1 MARKKK
7 TDERMILDEPQAP
20 ATPQPIVETIEKNY
34 MPYAMSVII
43 SRAIPEIDGFKPS
56 HRKLLYTMYK
66 MGLLSGPRTKSANVV
81 GSTMKLNPHGDMAIY
96 ETMVRLTRGNESL
109 LHPLIDSKGSFGK
122 QYSSDMAFAASRY
135 TEVKLDPICRELF
148 SGIDKDAVDMVD
160 NYDNTMKEPSLL
172 PTTFPNVLVC
182 PNEGI
187 AVGMASKICSFNLA
201 EVCDGAIQM
210 LRNPS
215 TTVDQLLD
223 IIKAPDFPG
232 GASIIYNREKMRE
245 IYETGHGSFK
255 MRARCVYDK
264 ANNCIDIVQIPYC
277 TSIEHIMNAVAQAV
291 ADKAGKLK
299 EISDMRDEI
308 DKDGFKLTIDLK
320 KGSDPDTV
328 INKLYKL
335 TPLESQFSCNF
346 NVLIDSS
353 PRVMGVR
360 EILEEWIKFRV
371 SCVKRELSFD
381 LQKKKDKLHLL
392 LGLGKILLD
401 IDKAIKIVR
410 ETKLEKDVVP
420 NLMEGF
426 GIDEIQAEYIAEIKL
441 RYLNREYIMKR
452 IQEIEDLQKEIA
464 ELEELIASER
474 ALKNYIA
481 KQLREIKTKYQ
492 QPRRTQLIYEEDI
505 EDFEIVEEVEDVNY
519 RIVLTKEGYFKKIT
533 QQSLKGSDVQKLKD
547 GDEIIFNE
555 DVNSREELIFFTDKA
570 NAYKAKVVD
579 FDNCKASDFG
589 KFIPVELGFD
599 EGERVFNMQRVTE
612 YKPEYNM
619 VFIFK
624 NGKGVRV
631 PLSSYQTKNNRR
643 KLLGA
648 FSDASPIVA
657 AFCEKEPF
665 ELMLISNAGRA
676 IVINSQLI
684 TYKTTRSAQGAA
696 LYTLR
701 KNQYIESVITDHAQ
715 KYANPKK
722 YKKIKVP
729 ASGVAL
735 EELDVEAQQITL
747 I

>member
-7 TDERMILDEPQAP
+7 SDDRMILDEPPAP
-20 ATPQPIVETIEKNY
+20 ATPQPITETIEKNY

-43 SRAIPEIDGFKPS
+43 SRAIPEIDGFKPA

-66 MGLLSGPRTKSANVV
+66 KGLLTGPRTKSANVV
-81 GSTMKLNPHGDMAIY
+81 GATMEYNPHGDMSIY
-96 ETMVRLTRGNESL
+96 ETMVRLTKGNESL
-109 LHPLIDSKGSFGK
+109 LHPFVDSKGSFGK

-135 TEVKLDPICRELF
+135 TEVKLAPICNELF
-148 SGIDKDAVDMVD
+148 SGIDKDAVDMID
-160 NYDNTMKEPSLL
+160 NYDNTKKEPRLL

-201 EVCDGAIQM
+201 EVCDGAVQL

-245 IYETGHGSFK
+245 IYETGHGGFK
-255 MRARCVYDK
+255 MRARCNYDK
-264 ANNCIDIVQIPYC
+264 ANNCIEILQIPYC
-277 TSIEHIMNAVAQAV
+277 TTIEQIMNSVATIV
-291 ADKAGKLK
+291 SDKSGKLK

-308 DKDGFKLTIDLK
+308 DLNGFKLTIDLK
-320 KGSDPDTV
+320 KGSDPELV

-346 NVLIDSS
+346 NILVDSS
-353 PRVMGVR
+353 PRVMGVK

-371 SCVKRELSFD
+371 GCVKRELSFD
-381 LQKKKDKLHLL
+381 LGKKRDKLHLL

-410 ETKLEKDVVP
+410 ETQLEKDVVP

-426 GIDEIQAEYIAEIKL
+426 GIDKIQAEYIAEIKL
-441 RYLNREYIMKR
+441 RNLNREYIINR
-452 IQEIEDLQKEIA
+452 IKEIEELQKQIA
-464 ELEELIASER
+464 ELEELIGSEKK
-474 ALKNYIA
+474 LKNYIA
-481 KQLREIKTKYQ
+481 EQLREIKKKYQ
-492 QPRRTQLIYEEDI
+492 QPRRTQLIYEDEID
-505 EDFEIVEEVEDVNY
+505 DFEIKEEIEDVNY

-533 QQSLKGSDVQKLKD
+533 MQSLKGSDVQKLKD
-547 GDEIIFNE
+547 GDSIIYNA
-555 DVNSREELIFFTDKA
+555 DANSRDELIFFTDKA
-570 NAYKAKVVD
+570 QAYKAKVAD

-589 KFIPVELGFD
+589 KYIPVELGFD
-599 EGERVFNMQRVTE
+599 EGEKVFRMVCVPE
-612 YKPEYNM
+612 YKPEENM
-619 VFIFK
+619 IFIFK

-631 PLSSYQTKNNRR
+631 PLTSYQTKNNRR
-643 KLLGA
+643 KLLAA
-648 FSDASPIVA
+648 FSDASPIVG
-657 AFCEKEPF
+657 AFRETEPMDI
-665 ELMLISNAGRA
+665 MLISNVGKA
-676 IVINSQLI
+676 IIVNSELI
-684 TYKTTRSAQGAA
+684 SFKTTRSAQGAA

-701 KNQYIESVITDHAQ
+701 KNQYVAEAITDQ
-715 KYANPKK
+715 DKKYANLKK
-722 YKKIKVP
+722 YKKTKLP
-729 ASGVAL
+729 AAGVAL
-735 EELDVEAQQITL
+735 EELDVEAQQISL